1 MKEILFM
8 FGWAS
13 TNLIKCRN
21 LHLKNCQKY
30 FLYSCY
36 SVLYDAMKVLDVCSN
51 AHCFDYFINQIFYT
65 NKRYYVC
72 RLACQ
77 NKNTNRIYGLS
88 IGGIAT
94 WQNNRHFSLL
104 WFLMSILL
112 PCSLRFT
119 SEIGLKVANRCLLW
133 QE

>member
-1 MKEILFM
+1 M

-51 AHCFDYFINQIFYT
+51 AHTVLIILLSKLFHT

-72 RLACQ
+72 RLTIVLLPCQ
-77 NKNTNRIYGLS
+77 SKNTNRMYGLS
-88 IGGIAT
+88 IWRKAT
-94 WQNNRHFSLL
+94 WQNKRHFSLL
-104 WFLMSILL
+104 SFLMSILL
-112 PCSLRFT
+112 PCFLGFT

>member
-1 MKEILFM
+1 MHTVSIILL
-8 FGWAS
+8 
-13 TNLIKCRN
+13 T
-21 LHLKNCQKY
+21 KY
-30 FLYSCY
+30 FIQIKDITYI
-36 SVLYDAMKVLDVCSN
+36 VL
-51 AHCFDYFINQIFYT
+51 
-65 NKRYYVC
+65 
-72 RLACQ
+72 LACQ

-104 WFLMSILL
+104 SFLMSILL